1 MRKYIDIP
9 CPQLGYNTLSRK
21 AFASGDCIIIVT
33 RDVYPDG
40 AVRWHLSI
48 SCANR
53 YPTWDEIHDA
63 PYALLPDA
71 VTMGIL
77 LPPKRE
83 YVNLSLNPPR

>member
-48 SCANR
+48 SCA
-53 YPTWDEIHDA
+53 PI
-63 PYALLPDA
+63 
-71 VTMGIL
+71 VTRLGMRFTL
-77 LPPKRE
+77 RLMRF
-83 YVNLSLNPPR
+83 SLMR